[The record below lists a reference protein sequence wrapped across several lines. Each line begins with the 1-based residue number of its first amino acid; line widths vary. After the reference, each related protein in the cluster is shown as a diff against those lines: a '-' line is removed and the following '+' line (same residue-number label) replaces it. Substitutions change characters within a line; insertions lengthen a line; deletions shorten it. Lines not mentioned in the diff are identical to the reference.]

1 MAYPGWHSRARTL
14 CALKHIRAQCQFVR
28 FEKQMQ
34 NGYDD
39 LVINGG
45 ENSPVERLSGS
56 RGGEFQF
63 VLQLTNPL
71 LTILKRTH
79 LFVGKTGE
87 GLLREHLDLLIEDVQ
102 KFSSER
108 QGRSTFHGYDP

>member
-1 MAYPGWHSRARTL
+1 MAHSGKNAMCAEAHPRATS
-14 CALKHIRAQCQFVR
+14 IRALR
-28 FEKQMQ
+28 KQMQ

-39 LVINGG
+39 LVIDGG
-45 ENSPVERLSGS
+45 ENSLVGRLSGS
-56 RGGEFQF
+56 RGSEFQF

-102 KFSSER
+102 KFSSEGH
-108 QGRSTFHGYDP
+108 GRSTFHGYDP

>member
-1 MAYPGWHSRARTL
+1 MAHSGKDAMCAKVHPSAASMRALRKTN
-14 CALKHIRAQCQFVR
+14 A
-28 FEKQMQ
+28 

-45 ENSPVERLSGS
+45 ENSLVGRLSGS
-56 RGGEFQF
+56 RGSEFQF

-71 LTILKRTH
+71 FTILKRTH

-87 GLLREHLDLLIEDVQ
+87 GLLREHLNLLIEDVQ
-102 KFSSER
+102 KFSSEG